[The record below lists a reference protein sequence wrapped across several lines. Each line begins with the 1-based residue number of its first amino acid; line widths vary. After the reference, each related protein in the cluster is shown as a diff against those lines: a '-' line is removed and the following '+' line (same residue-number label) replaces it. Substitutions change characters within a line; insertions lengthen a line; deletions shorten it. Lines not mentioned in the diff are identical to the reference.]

1 MLPRRPRLQRPRLV
15 GQFGVMHGND
25 QHGRGVAGA
34 AADSMR
40 HSPARIVTDGALA
53 LSQLPEAAD
62 YTAGRGS
69 QRQLMR
75 QLLAHREE
83 VAF

>member
-1 MLPRRPRLQRPRLV
+1 M
-15 GQFGVMHGND
+15 FGIRALR
-25 QHGRGVAGA
+25 QHA

-40 HSPARIVTDGALA
+40 HSPARIATDGVLA

-62 YTAGRGS
+62 YTTGRAS
-69 QRQLMR
+69 HRQLMR
-75 QLLAHREE
+75 LLLAHREE